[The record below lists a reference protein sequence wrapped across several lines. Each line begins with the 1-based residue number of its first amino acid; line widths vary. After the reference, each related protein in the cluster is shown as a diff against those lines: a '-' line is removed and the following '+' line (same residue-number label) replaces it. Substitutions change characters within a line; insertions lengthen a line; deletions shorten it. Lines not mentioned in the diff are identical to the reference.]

1 MREYSLL
8 MVDDELFAVRGITE
22 GISWE
27 EFGITKVY
35 GVCNVKE
42 AKTILERERIDVV
55 ISDIEMP
62 GENGLDLLTWVSENC
77 PGTKMLLL
85 TAYARFDY
93 AAYALRY
100 QAEDYLLKPV
110 VHEELKQRVKQCLE
124 KIQEE
129 EQTEEELE
137 SLRLTVPLLVEKF
150 WTDILEGRK
159 VAYSRQIKEL
169 RKYVMLPIFAEE
181 RVTPI
186 LMAADTEAGMME
198 AALHGSVQQKCAAA
212 ADTAGTDR
220 GIWKDDRDRLGGNA
234 AVFCL
239 QGVFRRRCAAAGRK
253 DPKDHGSSAIFISDV
268 YRQSRFA
275 S

>member
-85 TAYARFDY
+85 TAYARF
-93 AAYALRY
+93 
-100 QAEDYLLKPV
+100 
-110 VHEELKQRVKQCLE
+110 
-124 KIQEE
+124 
-129 EQTEEELE
+129 
-137 SLRLTVPLLVEKF
+137 
-150 WTDILEGRK
+150 
-159 VAYSRQIKEL
+159 
-169 RKYVMLPIFAEE
+169 
-181 RVTPI
+181 
-186 LMAADTEAGMME
+186 
-198 AALHGSVQQKCAAA
+198 
-212 ADTAGTDR
+212 
-220 GIWKDDRDRLGGNA
+220 
-234 AVFCL
+234 
-239 QGVFRRRCAAAGRK
+239 
-253 DPKDHGSSAIFISDV
+253 
-268 YRQSRFA
+268 
-275 S
+275 

>member
-110 VHEELKQRVKQCLE
+110 EPEDMNQALE
-124 KIQEE
+124 KAIRNAKSRKKSILKEE
-129 EQTEEELE
+129 KIRKLNEGVQSAEKN
-137 SLRLTVPLLVEKF
+137 VEKVKTYIETHF
-150 WTDILEGRK
+150 
-159 VAYSRQIKEL
+159 
-169 RKYVMLPIFAEE
+169 
-181 RVTPI
+181 
-186 LMAADTEAGMME
+186 
-198 AALHGSVQQKCAAA
+198 
-212 ADTAGTDR
+212 
-220 GIWKDDRDRLGGNA
+220 
-234 AVFCL
+234 
-239 QGVFRRRCAAAGRK
+239 
-253 DPKDHGSSAIFISDV
+253 
-268 YRQSRFA
+268 
-275 S
+275 